1 MSWKKTVPWIGCAL
15 STHIRKIKN
24 CHISSVM
31 TRWCSG
37 YHGRLVLQGDTGS
50 NPAWNTNFSFI
61 SGTCVER
68 YWQVIYIFLS
78 LFLRL
83 LWLQSFI
90 FCLLPWFVGE
100 QPWYTQMSTKKD
112 PCIGCVLSTQ
122 ISSVV
127 TRWCSGY
134 HARLVLAGDAV
145 RILLRTQIFLSLQRC
160 VSKATVSY
168 LHLSLFLKLS
178 WLESFILSCQCLFL
192 DKLFIM

>member
-1 MSWKKTVPWIGCAL
+1 MCRTLLASYL
-15 STHIRKIKN
+15 H
-24 CHISSVM
+24 
-31 TRWCSG
+31 
-37 YHGRLVLQGDTGS
+37 L
-50 NPAWNTNFSFI
+50 SFI
-61 SGTCVER
+61 VSEAFVAPIIYFLFTTLICRGTAMIHTNV
-68 YWQVIYIFLS
+68 
-78 LFLRL
+78 
-83 LWLQSFI
+83 
-90 FCLLPWFVGE
+90 
-100 QPWYTQMSTKKD
+100 STKKD